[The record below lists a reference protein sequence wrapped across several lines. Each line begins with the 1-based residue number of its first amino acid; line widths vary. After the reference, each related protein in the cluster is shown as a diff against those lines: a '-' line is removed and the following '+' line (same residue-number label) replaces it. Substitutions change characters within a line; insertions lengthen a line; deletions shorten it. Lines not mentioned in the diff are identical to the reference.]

1 MDTWL
6 NRLLTVLK
14 AEADHS
20 QAVRLAL
27 ENIVIG
33 GNT

>member
-1 MDTWL
+1 
-6 NRLLTVLK
+6 VLK
-14 AEADHS
+14 AEAANS

-27 ENIVIG
+27 ENMVIG